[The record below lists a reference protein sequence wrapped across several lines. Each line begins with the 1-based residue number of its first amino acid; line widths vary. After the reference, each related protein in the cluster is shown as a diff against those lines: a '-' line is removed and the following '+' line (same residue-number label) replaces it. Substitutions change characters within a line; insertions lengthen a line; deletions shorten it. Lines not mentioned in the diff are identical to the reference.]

1 MKETKSP
8 VVKGPPGNWRSWVIW
23 AAAALFYLYE
33 YFVRVAPAV
42 MLDEFQKDFGITAA
56 ALGAGMASYYYIYA
70 PMQIM
75 VGLLLDRFGG
85 RMLLTWAAFAVA
97 IGCLLPGL
105 SDSFAMLIVGRIL
118 MGFGSAFAFVGAIYL
133 ATVWFP
139 KNHLALLSGLTTA
152 LGMMGAIIGEAPL
165 SKVVDLLG
173 WQITF
178 AVAGVFGFG
187 VTAVIYFVIPKPPHW
202 EQVRRQAYFK
212 EDSPHSFLTG
222 LKTVLCNGQTWI
234 IGFIAFALFMPLSV
248 FGDLWGVDYIQTVTG
263 AKKNVAA
270 GAVSMLYLGWLIG
283 GPLWGMVSDSL
294 ECRRIPLLVALF
306 MTALTSMVLLL
317 FPHISMPYVYILLL
331 CLGLAS
337 SVQVVCF
344 IANIEVNPFFARG
357 SALAVTNMIVMLI
370 GGIFQWVVGLILN
383 AIGHPEIDSGVR
395 YLYTSTDYRVAM
407 SVLPLMAIVALFV
420 GFFMKE
426 SYTEHHSDL
435 PPH

>member
-1 MKETKSP
+1 MTETKPP

-23 AAAALFYLYE
+23 SAAALFYLYE

-42 MLDEFQKDFGITAA
+42 MLEDFQQDFGLSAA
-56 ALGAGMASYYYIYA
+56 TLGAGMASYYYVYA
-70 PMQIM
+70 PMQIL

-85 RMLLTWAAFAVA
+85 RLLLTWASLAVA
-97 IGCLLPGL
+97 VGCVLPAV
-105 SDSFAMLIVGRIL
+105 SDSFVMLVAGRVL
-118 MGFGSAFAFVGAIYL
+118 MGFGSAFAFVGTIYL

-152 LGMMGAIIGEAPL
+152 LGMLGAIIGEAPL
-165 SKVVDLLG
+165 SEVVDHFG
-173 WQITF
+173 WQMTF
-178 AVAGVFGFG
+178 IIAGGLGLVM
-187 VTAVIYFVIPKPPHW
+187 TAILYFVVPTPPHW

-212 EDSPHSFLTG
+212 EDSTHTFLSG
-222 LKTVLCNGQTWI
+222 LKVVLKNKQTWI

-270 GAVSMLYLGWLIG
+270 GAVSMLYLGWLVG
-283 GPLWGMVSDSL
+283 GPIWGMASDAL
-294 ECRRIPLLVALF
+294 ECRRVPLLIALF
-306 MTALTSMVLLL
+306 MTALISLALLL
-317 FPHISMPYVYILLL
+317 FPHIEMPYVYILLL
-331 CLGLAS
+331 CLGIAS
-337 SVQVVCF
+337 SVQVICF
-344 IANIEVNPFFARG
+344 VANIEVNPFYTRG

-370 GGIFQWVVGLILN
+370 GGIFQWVVGVILN
-383 AIGHPEIDSGVR
+383 AIGHPDIDSGVR

-407 SVLPLMAIVALFV
+407 SVLPLMAIVALFI
-420 GFFMKE
+420 GLFMKE

>member
-1 MKETKSP
+1 M
-8 VVKGPPGNWRSWVIW
+8 KGPPGNLQSWIIW

-42 MLDEFQKDFGITAA
+42 MLDEFQQDFGVTAA
-56 ALGAGMASYYYIYA
+56 VLGAGMASYYYIYS

-85 RMLLTWAAFAVA
+85 RLLLTWACLAVGL
-97 IGCLLPGL
+97 GCVLPAVF
-105 SDSFAMLIVGRIL
+105 DSFAMLVAGRVL
-118 MGFGSAFAFVGAIYL
+118 MGFGSAFAFVGTIYL

-152 LGMMGAIIGEAPL
+152 LGMLGAIIGEAPL
-165 SKVVDLLG
+165 SEVVAVLG
-173 WQITF
+173 WQMTF
-178 AVAGVFGFG
+178 ALAGVCG
-187 VTAVIYFVIPKPPHW
+187 VAMTAILYFVIPRPPHW

-212 EDSPHSFLTG
+212 KDSTHNFLSG
-222 LKTVLCNGQTWI
+222 LKVVLSNKQTWI

-283 GPLWGMVSDSL
+283 GPVWGMVSDSF
-294 ECRRIPLLVALF
+294 ECRRIPLLIALF
-306 MTALTSMVLLL
+306 MTAVTTIVLLL
-317 FPHISMPYVYILLL
+317 FPYISMPYVYALLL

-344 IANIEVNPFFARG
+344 VANIEVNPFFARG

-383 AIGHPEIDSGVR
+383 AIGHPDLDSGVH
-395 YLYTSTDYRVAM
+395 YLYTGTDYRVAM
-407 SVLPLMAIVALFV
+407 SVLPVMAIVALFI

-426 SYTEHHSDL
+426 SYSEHHSDL